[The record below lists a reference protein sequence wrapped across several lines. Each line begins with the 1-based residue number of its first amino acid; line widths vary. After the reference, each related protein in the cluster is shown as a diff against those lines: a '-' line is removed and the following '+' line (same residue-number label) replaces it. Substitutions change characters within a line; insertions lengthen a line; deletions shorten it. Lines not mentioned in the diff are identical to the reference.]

1 MMEGL
6 LLLPLKI
13 SHPALFATGFFL
25 QTREKKMREES
36 AENAAGYWMLQEKW
50 GFIKMI
56 NKKALRIILIL
67 VAMPIGIP
75 SLFHYAFYNSWL
87 GVIGWGIGLFL
98 LTIASRLGKEEM
110 EAKLRKMSRAKQKL
124 NDYLKIV
131 LWIILG
137 INLIIS
143 IILLFY
149 KGNIKGFV
157 FTLEITIFILLSIL
171 GSLGEKGKIN

>member
-1 MMEGL
+1 
-6 LLLPLKI
+6 
-13 SHPALFATGFFL
+13 
-25 QTREKKMREES
+25 
-36 AENAAGYWMLQEKW
+36 MLQEKW

-149 KGNIKGFV
+149 KVNIKGFV